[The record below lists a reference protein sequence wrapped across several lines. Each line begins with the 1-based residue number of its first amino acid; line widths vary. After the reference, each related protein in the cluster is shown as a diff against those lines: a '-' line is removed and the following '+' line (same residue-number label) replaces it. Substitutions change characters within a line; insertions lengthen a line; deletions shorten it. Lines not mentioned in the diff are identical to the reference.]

1 MSVYF
6 QEPFKPKS
14 TSAPGRNSS
23 NDLATHT
30 VQCVDLL
37 TSFRPTVAVVDFG
50 VLIPTQAFGVH
61 NGGFELEV
69 IEDGLPPVIS
79 DFGQLVCFTKAP
91 EGRALCETL
100 MVSSLDSQAAIGD
113 EVTLIGKDGN
123 RAIIVDDVAG
133 WSSTISHEILC
144 GIFNRV
150 PRSDTRQEAR
160 AE

>member
-1 MSVYF
+1 
-6 QEPFKPKS
+6 
-14 TSAPGRNSS
+14 
-23 NDLATHT
+23 
-30 VQCVDLL
+30 
-37 TSFRPTVAVVDFG
+37 VDFG

-69 IEDGLPPVIS
+69 IEDG
-79 DFGQLVCFTKAP
+79 
-91 EGRALCETL
+91 
-100 MVSSLDSQAAIGD
+100 LDSQAAIGD

-133 WSSTISHEILC
+133 CSSTISHEILC